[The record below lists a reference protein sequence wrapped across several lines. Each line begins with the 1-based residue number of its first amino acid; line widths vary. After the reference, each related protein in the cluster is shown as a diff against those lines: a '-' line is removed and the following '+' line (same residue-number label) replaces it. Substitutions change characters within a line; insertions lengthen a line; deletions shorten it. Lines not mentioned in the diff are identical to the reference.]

1 MIRGQLVRTVW
12 HQGALARAHA
22 LDHCQK
28 LRRRIAFHIQF
39 AALLLTHRLQRLH
52 IPVTGM
58 PLILTRMQRDPM
70 RAQAQAT
77 HGECTN
83 IREILPP
90 RIAQQ
95 GNLVDVDRQLCQR
108 EVSCAGRIS
117 IARPFESAARTP
129 IAERCTCCV
138 SNFTLPEDSRAK
150 PSPSSTV
157 YITSSACAP
166 RGALNSSSSAVV
178 PAFCR
183 RPPDRARTST
193 GACILVAIVN
203 GVYPLIHAINMATAF
218 SFRFIERLI
227 SISLG

>member
-1 MIRGQLVRTVW
+1 MKTFRLSRPGRSARSRTVSFT
-12 HQGALARAHA
+12 LP
-22 LDHCQK
+22 LPC
-28 LRRRIAFHIQF
+28 
-39 AALLLTHRLQRLH
+39 
-52 IPVTGM
+52 VT
-58 PLILTRMQRDPM
+58 
-70 RAQAQAT
+70 
-77 HGECTN
+77 
-83 IREILPP
+83 
-90 RIAQQ
+90 
-95 GNLVDVDRQLCQR
+95 
-108 EVSCAGRIS
+108 
-117 IARPFESAARTP
+117 
-129 IAERCTCCV
+129 
-138 SNFTLPEDSRAK
+138 NFTLSEDSRAK

-227 SISLG
+227 SISLGSGNAEAFVLVIRFRPLILRHFGNVVSSLLDLDWQRSAQRRYPYSFYKGFALLICRKPGPHCIVCIICKREHIITGGRNSKTQMPAVG

>member
-1 MIRGQLVRTVW
+1 MIPCAPRLRQRTANAQTSGKFCPRELRSRAILLMLTDSFVSVKSPARAESLSLDLLNRRPNAHRRALYLLRLRTNLNWNRYDATLIVHRHEDIQISRPGRSARSRTVSFT
-12 HQGALARAHA
+12 LP
-22 LDHCQK
+22 LPC
-28 LRRRIAFHIQF
+28 
-39 AALLLTHRLQRLH
+39 
-52 IPVTGM
+52 VT
-58 PLILTRMQRDPM
+58 
-70 RAQAQAT
+70 
-77 HGECTN
+77 
-83 IREILPP
+83 
-90 RIAQQ
+90 
-95 GNLVDVDRQLCQR
+95 
-108 EVSCAGRIS
+108 
-117 IARPFESAARTP
+117 
-129 IAERCTCCV
+129 
-138 SNFTLPEDSRAK
+138 NFTLSEDSRAK